1 MADLPPPSLPP
12 SHPSYR
18 HLGTAAADRSVRVQM
33 IIALVAG
40 LVMVAVPL
48 YLWRRPKLEV
58 TPEKA
63 AAAAK
68 ASASADASARA
79 PSALDSPVPS
89 TSSSATRMAGL
100 LLSEPKLVSCAEGG
114 RGKKL
119 PPEQCDRPAYFEE
132 ALLKAIQ
139 ENASC
144 APEKAGGSSINVVLD
159 IDHKGKRIKAWAGK
173 SGSMKAAQRKKVVE
187 CIRKAM
193 PTPDWAA
200 LAHQHQKYQ
209 IAVLATYP

>member
-1 MADLPPPSLPP
+1 MDQPPPSLPP

-18 HLGTAAADRSVRVQM
+18 HLGTAAVDRSVRVQM

-48 YLWRRPKLEV
+48 YLWRRPKTE
-58 TPEKA
+58 TGPDHA
-63 AAAAK
+63 GARPA
-68 ASASADASARA
+68 ASASASSLAA
-79 PSALDSPVPS
+79 SALDSPAL
-89 TSSSATRMAGL
+89 SASAAANRIPGL
-100 LLSEPKLVSCAEGG
+100 LLSEPKLVGCTEG
-114 RGKKL
+114 RKKL
-119 PPEQCDRPAYFEE
+119 PPEQCDRPSYFEE
-132 ALLKAIQ
+132 SLLRAIQ

-144 APEKAGGSSINVVLD
+144 APGQAGGSSINFVLD
-159 IDHKGKRIKAWAGK
+159 IDHKAKRLKAWAGK

-193 PTPDWAA
+193 PNPDWAA
-200 LAHQHQKYQ
+200 LPHQHQKYQ